1 MCRGSGWGFVWSSF
15 RVSVRVEGRVVI
27 RFRVKTSVRVRSG
40 FQLGV
45 TVRVSLVLCL
55 VWD

>member
-27 RFRVKTSVRVRSG
+27 RFRVKTSVRVRVRSG
-40 FQLGV
+40 FQFVV
-45 TVRVSLVLCL
+45 TVKVSLVL
-55 VWD
+55 